1 MLCVRAGRARPRLL
15 GCKPRRA
22 SRKSPRQ
29 ALVRPPPPPPT
40 SRARAAGP
48 GSFALSRR
56 AGLTEAE
63 LKGADLSAAAC
74 EQVCCKAKAI
84 SDDVATGKCGVWQW
98 LDLKTSPGGGC
109 WLGLEPSTRQP
120 PYAENARS
128 GEKWIGAS
136 GNLGPSSNWGWALI
150 LTLLI
155 GGAVYVLGGIAHA
168 VKVKGEPPGLGA
180 LPHQQFWTELA
191 GLVVDGAGWTKA
203 RVLERASGDGQ
214 GALVEKLAPDAAAPT
229 AAPQGS
235 EAEAKTPASE
245 PEGQAGDDGGG
256 SDSDDDS
263 LVE

>member
-1 MLCVRAGRARPRLL
+1 MLRAGRARPRSL
-15 GCKPRRA
+15 GCKPQRG
-22 SRKSPRQ
+22 SRKSLRQ
-29 ALVRPPPPPPT
+29 ALVRPSPPPQHPST
-40 SRARAAGP
+40 LAHLRC
-48 GSFALSRR
+48 LSGR

-98 LDLKTSPGGGC
+98 LDLKTSPAGGC

-128 GEKWIGAS
+128 GEKWVGAS

-155 GGAVYVLGGIAHA
+155 GGSVYVLGGIAHA
-168 VKVKGEPPGLGA
+168 VKVKGEPAGLGA

-203 RVLERASGDGQ
+203 RVQEKTGGAEK
-214 GALVEKLAPDAAAPT
+214 GALAEKLAPDAAAAK
-229 AAPQGS
+229 AAPQES
-235 EAEAKTPASE
+235 SDAEAKTPASE
-245 PEGQAGDDGGG
+245 PQGQASDDGGE